1 MASRRQTAAPYAPEF
16 MSNTFLGTQKA
27 RRLPRTYKP
36 YLLLTLAGFL
46 LISQFWLWTGRD
58 THEASSNLGPDT
70 YDRQH
75 MEDLDSL
82 RYQPTERPEHR
93 ILPPST
99 WTCTLEGATSNNA
112 RKSRQC
118 VVQHVCVDDQG
129 NLARQGVFAR
139 GAKHAWLVPKNE
151 SSGFASL
158 AHTSFPHPSRSVFA
172 PWQLPDNRTNLPRC
186 QPNIVARICRLLLGA
201 TIQTLGR
208 GVDKDALQT

>member
-1 MASRRQTAAPYAPEF
+1 MASRRQTAVPHAPEF

-58 THEASSNLGPDT
+58 NHEASSNLGPDT
-70 YDRQH
+70 HDHQH

-99 WTCTLEGATSNNA
+99 WTCTLEGDTSGNA

-129 NLARQGVFAR
+129 NLARQKVFAR
-139 GAKHAWLVPKNE
+139 GAKHAWLAPKNLRF
-151 SSGFASL
+151 FASH
-158 AHTSFPHPSRSVFA
+158 AHTSSYPLRSVFA
-172 PWQLPDNRTNLPRC
+172 PWQLPDNSTNLPRH
-186 QPNIVARICRLLLGA
+186 QPHIVARICRLLLGA
-201 TIQTLGR
+201 TIQTFGR
-208 GVDKDALQT
+208 GADKDALQT